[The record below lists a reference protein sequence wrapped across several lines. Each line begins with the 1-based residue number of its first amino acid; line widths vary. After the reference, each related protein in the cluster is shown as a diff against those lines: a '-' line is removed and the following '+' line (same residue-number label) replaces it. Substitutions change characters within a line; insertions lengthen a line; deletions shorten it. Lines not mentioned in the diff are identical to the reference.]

1 MTELALKIDVDT
13 HQGLGKGVP
22 RLLDCLARRGVAAS
36 FYVSMGPDNSGK
48 AIRRFFN
55 RKGFARKMLKSNAV
69 RLYGL
74 RTALYG
80 TLLPAPEIARSF
92 PGVLRRTVAEGHE
105 LGIHGNDHVYWHDF
119 ALTLDEPALAREIDA
134 AIAAFEAIVGGFPAG
149 FAAPGWQCGEAA
161 LAALE
166 RRPFTYQSSTRG
178 DRPYRARCGDLQT
191 RLPEIPTTLPTVDEL
206 LGQGIEGERLVEI
219 YERSLPDAGL
229 AVLTVHAEVEGGPYA
244 AFFDR
249 LLERL
254 SGRVRFRR
262 LVEIAREI
270 DVGALPVCEVVQ
282 GTRPGRAGTVSCQ
295 ANRAPASSPYREW

>member
-1 MTELALKIDVDT
+1 MSDLALKIDVDT
-13 HQGLGKGVP
+13 HQGLGHGVP

-48 AIRRFFN
+48 AIRRFFT
-55 RKGFARKMLKSNAV
+55 RKGFAAKMLKSNAL

-80 TLLPAPEIARSF
+80 TLLRAPEIARSF
-92 PGVLRRTVAEGHE
+92 PDVLRRMVAEGHE

-119 ALTLDEPALAREIDA
+119 ALTLSEPAVAREIDA
-134 AIAAFEAIVGGFPAG
+134 ATGTFQAIIGGFPAG
-149 FAAPGWQCGEAA
+149 FAAPGWQCGEAS

-178 DRPYRARCGDLQT
+178 DRPYRAHIGDVEA

-206 LGQGIEGERLVEI
+206 LGQGVAGERLVEI
-219 YERSLPDAGL
+219 YERSLEDADL

-262 LVEIAREI
+262 LIEIAREI
-270 DVGALPVCEVVQ
+270 DVAALPVCEVVQ

-295 ANRAPASSPYREW
+295 AS